1 MLAASGHAGA
11 PPAPHRMPTV
21 RFDLDDPDE
30 IARRSRPRDD
40 LLVLE
45 AVGADGTFHAVD
57 GPFRRWERR
66 IETGP
71 DGTTETIRY
80 AVDAP
85 FWGRIFDQMLR
96 RFVRRGVDRSRPP
109 VVLATDRLNRRH
121 ATILGRCATLSLLAG
136 FVGALVGQTIKAI
149 TEDLGGGTT
158 TQAQSLAIIR
168 LGAVLTFAAT
178 ALADRRGRRPL
189 LRASLVG
196 ACLASL
202 VTAAAPNMAVVT
214 GSQLVARGLVAGA
227 AFLVPIVC
235 AEELPARSRSYAIG
249 LMSLPGGL
257 GAGMVLWLLPILDLG
272 AAAWRFLFAL
282 CAIAL
287 VITIRTVRHLPE
299 TRRFDHDDHV
309 PSERSHQHM
318 RRGRLVVLLSGMF
331 LLNVFVAPTQQ
342 LQTDYL
348 RDTRGMT
355 YTTIA
360 VFLLLTNTWGFLGIV
375 TGSQVADRRSRRL
388 AAGVGIVG
396 LTVGNTLMFQ
406 VAGVPMW
413 FASLLGS
420 VVGGAV
426 IPSVG
431 ALMPELF
438 PTLRRGT
445 ANGLLNG
452 AGVVGSVSGLLAV
465 GHFASDGHYGP
476 TIAVLAVGPLIAAA
490 LLVRLPETSGVEL
503 EVLNPD
509 DPDAP
514 DAPDDRSGRVAR

>member
-1 MLAASGHAGA
+1 
-11 PPAPHRMPTV
+11 MPTV
-21 RFDLDDPDE
+21 RTALDAPDE
-30 IARRSRPRDD
+30 IARRSQPRDD
-40 LLVLE
+40 LLVRE
-45 AVGADGTFHAVD
+45 VPDPDGGFVAVD
-57 GPFRRWERR
+57 GPFRRWDRR
-66 IETGP
+66 VEVRS
-71 DGTTETIRY
+71 DGTATESISY

-85 FWGRIFDQMLR
+85 FWGRIFDQALR
-96 RFVRRGVDRSRPP
+96 RYVRNGVDPARPP
-109 VVLATDRLNRRH
+109 ILLATDRLSRRH
-121 ATILGRCATLSLLAG
+121 ATVLGRCATLSLLAG
-136 FVGALVGQTIKAI
+136 FVGALIGQTIKAI

-158 TQAQSLAIIR
+158 TQARALAIIR
-168 LGAVLTFAAT
+168 LGAVLTFVAT

-189 LRASLVG
+189 LRATLVG

-202 VTAAAPNMAVVT
+202 VTAVAPNMAVVT

-227 AFLVPIVC
+227 AFLIPIVC

-257 GAGMVLWLLPILDLG
+257 GAGMVLWFLPVLDTG
-272 AAAWRFLFAL
+272 PSAWRLLFAL
-282 CAIAL
+282 TAIAL
-287 VITIRTVRHLPE
+287 VVTLRTVRHLPE
-299 TRRFDHDDHV
+299 TRRFDRDDHV
-309 PSERSHQHM
+309 PDERRHQHM
-318 RRGRLVVLLSGMF
+318 RRGRLAVLLAGMF

-360 VFLLLTNTWGFLGIV
+360 VFLLLTNTWGFIGIV
-375 TGSQVADRRSRRL
+375 GGAQVADRFSRRV
-388 AAGVGIVG
+388 AAGVGMVG
-396 LTVGNTLMFQ
+396 LTIGNTLMFQ
-406 VAGVPMW
+406 VGGVPMW

-465 GHFASDGHYGP
+465 GHFASDGVYGP
-476 TIAVLAVGPLIAAA
+476 TILWLAIGPVVAVA
-490 LLVRLPETSGVEL
+490 LLTRLPETSGVEL
-503 EVLNPD
+503 EELNPD
-509 DPDAP
+509 DPDGDGAP
-514 DAPDDRSGRVAR
+514 PESTGRSVPLEG

>member
-1 MLAASGHAGA
+1 MAASMLAAPGHAGSA
-11 PPAPHRMPTV
+11 VRPAHMPTV
-21 RFDLDDPDE
+21 RHDLDDPDE
-30 IARRSRPRDD
+30 IAHRSRPRDD
-40 LLVLE
+40 LLVAE
-45 AVGADGTFHAVD
+45 VATPDGTFHAVD

-66 IETGP
+66 VETRPG
-71 DGTTETIRY
+71 GATEVVRY
-80 AVDAP
+80 AIDAP
-85 FWGRIFDQMLR
+85 FWGPIVDQLLR
-96 RFVRRGVDRSRPP
+96 GHVRRGVDRRRPP
-109 VVLATDRLNRRH
+109 LVLPTDRLNRRH
-121 ATILGRCATLSLLAG
+121 ATVLGRCATLSLLAG

-149 TEDLGGGTT
+149 TEDLGGGTN
-158 TQAQSLAIIR
+158 TQARALAIIR

-178 ALADRRGRRPL
+178 ALADRHGRRPL

-196 ACLASL
+196 ACVASL
-202 VTAAAPNMAVVT
+202 VTAAAPNVAVVT

-227 AFLVPIVC
+227 AFLIPIVC

-282 CAIAL
+282 CAVAL
-287 VITIRTVRHLPE
+287 VITVRTVRHLPE
-299 TRRFDHDDHV
+299 TRRFDRDDHV
-309 PSERSHQHM
+309 PDERSHQHM
-318 RRGRLVVLLSGMF
+318 RRGRLAVLLGGMF

-348 RDTRGMT
+348 RDTRAMT

-360 VFLLLTNTWGFLGIV
+360 VFLLLTNTWGFIGIV

-396 LTVGNTLMFQ
+396 LTIGNTLMFQ
-406 VAGVPMW
+406 VSGAPMW
-413 FASLLGS
+413 LASLLGS

-452 AGVVGSVSGLLAV
+452 AGVVGSMSGLLLV
-465 GHFASDGHYGP
+465 GHFASDGRYGP
-476 TIAVLAVGPLIAAA
+476 TIAVLAIGPLVAAA

-503 EVLNPD
+503 EALNPD
-509 DPDAP
+509 DPAP
-514 DAPDDRSGRVAR
+514 TARDPGG